1 MTTYSPSDIALF
13 IGAALNHRL
22 PPGNGTGFMSTIA
35 VHQYK
40 SKFSEVRNY
49 CTLAQSD
56 LVQDLWNDL
65 KRGGTPS
72 EDFIRSCLISDARH
86 YRRCYLAMIAI
97 LSDKEEGLKL
107 RNSADHPEILFFDKG
122 ELDTF
127 LQTQDSFLLQKWRV
141 SDESALKE
149 ILYQICHFGA

>member
-1 MTTYSPSDIALF
+1 MTHYHPSDIALF

-49 CTLAQSD
+49 CTLAQID

-65 KRGGTPS
+65 KREGLPN
-72 EDFIRSCLISDARH
+72 EDFIKNCLISDARH
-86 YRRCYLAMIAI
+86 YRRCYLAMIGI

-107 RNSADHPEILFFDKG
+107 RDSADHPEILFFNKD
-122 ELDTF
+122 ELDAF
-127 LQTQDSFLLQKWRV
+127 LLSRESFLLQKWRV
-141 SDESALKE
+141 LDEKSLKE
-149 ILYQICHFGA
+149 VLYQICHFGS